1 MSESKVEVI
10 WPNGLKTIENEGDGW
25 LKAASEAGVNIP
37 IGCLGG
43 SCGACEIEVNGKV
56 LRSCINK
63 IKKPRHGNL
72 SINHIDDPYW

>member
-1 MSESKVEVI
+1 MIFSNIEIV
-10 WPNGLKTIENEGDGW
+10 WPDGIRSFAKEGEEWLIAAKKAGIE
-25 LKAASEAGVNIP
+25 IP

-63 IKKPRHGNL
+63 IKQPKDGKLNV
-72 SINHIDDPYW
+72 NFAEDPFW